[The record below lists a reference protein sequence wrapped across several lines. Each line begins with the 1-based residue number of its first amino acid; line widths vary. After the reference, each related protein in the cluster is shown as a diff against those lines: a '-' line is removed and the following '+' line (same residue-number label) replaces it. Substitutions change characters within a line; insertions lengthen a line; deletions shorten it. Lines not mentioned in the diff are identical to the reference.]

1 MKSILLGATILM
13 GLAAPG
19 WADINNIRIDAS
31 SNGGKVTTLA
41 ITQDDSH
48 LANQVSGNAGGATP
62 FPLAGP
68 WDTVSINQQGGSNKL
83 YGSVK
88 ATSGSTAASL
98 TASYTGGNNTH
109 SLTIGNTAAP
119 ANPVVAIVVNNTGVG
134 ANTITDTLNGATLSY
149 NLSVTGTDNAVTNS
163 VGATGAITL
172 NQGGSY
178 GITGNSNTV
187 SNTAAGVA
195 SFTNNLTLAGSFN
208 TITNTAS
215 GGGDKTITES
225 VASDHNTVAVSLT
238 GTGTQIAGVTSDSGS
253 QIDLD
258 LTSQAANS
266 SANLILSNV
275 IGAASAAA
283 KITITQTAVADGAT
297 AILSVSGGTFT
308 MGNTLA
314 GGVGANVYQN
324 SAGAY
329 LNASVAAAANGYT
342 VNITQ

>member
-1 MKSILLGATILM
+1 M
-13 GLAAPG
+13 
-19 WADINNIRIDAS
+19 
-31 SNGGKVTTLA
+31 
-41 ITQDDSH
+41 
-48 LANQVSGNAGGATP
+48 
-62 FPLAGP
+62 
-68 WDTVSINQQGGSNKL
+68 
-83 YGSVK
+83 
-88 ATSGSTAASL
+88 
-98 TASYTGGNNTH
+98 
-109 SLTIGNTAAP
+109 
-119 ANPVVAIVVNNTGVG
+119 NNTGVG

-149 NLSVTGTDNAVTNS
+149 NLAVTGTDNAVTNS

-283 KITITQTAVADGAT
+283 KITVTQTAVADGAT